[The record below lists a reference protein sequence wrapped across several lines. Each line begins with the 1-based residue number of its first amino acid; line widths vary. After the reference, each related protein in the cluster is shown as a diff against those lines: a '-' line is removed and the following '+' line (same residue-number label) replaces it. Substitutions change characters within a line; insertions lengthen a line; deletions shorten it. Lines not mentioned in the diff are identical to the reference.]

1 MIRNIIF
8 DLGGVLLNLD
18 LERTSNAFRELGM
31 KEIDEQFRIGHAS
44 DIFKEYE
51 IGRVDDQTFLET
63 LRRRISDA
71 VSIGAVRNAWNAM
84 LLDFPPERMEYL
96 SRLKSKYRVF
106 LFSNTNGLHW
116 QAFQDKFAAAFNGQQ
131 FDDYFEKAY
140 YSHLVAVRKPDLE
153 AYRLVCGEQRL
164 EPSETLFVDDAESNI
179 AGAQR
184 AGLQT
189 FHISNG
195 RTILDL
201 NL

>member
-18 LERTSNAFRELGM
+18 LERSSNAFRDLGM
-31 KEIDEQFRIGHAS
+31 NEIDEQFRIGHAS
-44 DIFKEYE
+44 GIFKEYE
-51 IGRVDDQTFLET
+51 IGTVDDQTFLEA
-63 LRRRISDA
+63 LRSRIGDT
-71 VSIGAVRNAWNAM
+71 VSTEAVRDAWNAM
-84 LLDFPPERMEYL
+84 LLDFPPERIEYL
-96 SRLKSKYRVF
+96 SRLKNKYRVF

-140 YSHLVAVRKPDLE
+140 YSHLVAVRKPDLK
-153 AYRLVCGEQRL
+153 AYQLVCEEQQL
-164 EPSETLFVDDAESNI
+164 VPAETLFVDDAESNI
-179 AGAQR
+179 AGALR

-189 FHISNG
+189 FHITNG
-195 RTILDL
+195 RTVLDL